1 MGPFSG
7 RTISGRTKALLAD
20 FLDAALTRSE
30 IKQVALKADVP
41 EEALSR
47 AQGNKKEAVLT
58 IVTLV
63 QELKPSSAQ
72 EIILNLFKITA
83 DEYHGAERAEA
94 QYKLLHEALTSAG
107 LLKQGQSP
115 HNSNKDE
122 KPTFNPFNFEPSS
135 PELPPFPIE
144 GQQRGFEGASPITM
158 TPAFMAKSQGS
169 QPDPRKVFV
178 IHGRNEAARKAMFAF
193 LRSLHLEPIE
203 WSEARSLTGHASP
216 YIGDILD
223 AAFMH
228 ATAVVALLTGDDE
241 ARLRPQFLGPGEKEE
256 PLTPQARP
264 NVLFEAG
271 MAMGRNPQ
279 RTVFVELGQ
288 LRGFSDMA
296 GRHAVRL
303 TNNPKHR
310 QELAQRLLDA
320 GCTVNM
326 KGTDWHD
333 SGDFDNTLI
342 KSV

>member
-1 MGPFSG
+1 MS
-7 RTISGRTKALLAD
+7 
-20 FLDAALTRSE
+20 
-30 IKQVALKADVP
+30 
-41 EEALSR
+41 
-47 AQGNKKEAVLT
+47 
-58 IVTLV
+58 
-63 QELKPSSAQ
+63 
-72 EIILNLFKITA
+72 
-83 DEYHGAERAEA
+83 
-94 QYKLLHEALTSAG
+94 
-107 LLKQGQSP
+107 
-115 HNSNKDE
+115 
-122 KPTFNPFNFEPSS
+122 
-135 PELPPFPIE
+135 
-144 GQQRGFEGASPITM
+144 
-158 TPAFMAKSQGS
+158 KSQGI

-223 AAFMH
+223 AAFKH
-228 ATAVVALLTGDDE
+228 ATAVVALFTGDDE
-241 ARLRPQFLGPGEKEE
+241 ARLRPQLLGTGEKEE

-279 RTVFVELGQ
+279 RTIFVELGQ
-288 LRGFSDMA
+288 LRGFSDIA

-303 TNNPKHR
+303 TDNPKHR

-333 SGDFDNTLI
+333 SGDFDNALM

>member
-7 RTISGRTKALLAD
+7 RTFSGRTKALLAD

-30 IKQVALKADVP
+30 ITQVALKADVP

-47 AQGNKKEAVLT
+47 ARGNKKDTVLT
-58 IVTLV
+58 LITLV

-72 EIILNLFKITA
+72 KIILDLFRIA
-83 DEYHGAERAEA
+83 VEDYNGAERAER
-94 QYKLLHEALTSAG
+94 QYKLIHEALTSAG
-107 LLKQGQSP
+107 LLEQGQSL
-115 HNSNKDE
+115 HDSDEDEQLTSNQ
-122 KPTFNPFNFEPSS
+122 FNFAPPS
-135 PELPPFPIE
+135 PELSPFPIE
-144 GQQRGFEGASPITM
+144 GHRGFEGTSPATM
-158 TPAFMAKSQGS
+158 PHAFMTTSQGI

-228 ATAVVALLTGDDE
+228 ATAVIALFTGDDE
-241 ARLRPQFLGPGEKEE
+241 ARLRLQLLGPGEKEE

-271 MAMGRNPQ
+271 MAMGRNPK

-288 LRGFSDMA
+288 LRGFSDIA

-320 GCTVNM
+320 GCAVSM

-333 SGDFDNTLI
+333 SGDFDNALI
-342 KSV
+342 KPV